1 MAFTHL
7 HVHTEYSL
15 LDGLSRIRDLPAYA
29 QELGMD
35 SLAITDHGAMFGII
49 DFYKACKKQG
59 IKPIIGC
66 EVYTAART
74 MHDKEP
80 DKDRY
85 SGHLILLAENQ
96 TGYRNLVKIVSAGY
110 VEGFYF
116 KPRIDKN
123 MLREHS
129 EGIIC
134 LSGCLAGNVQRM
146 LLRNDYD
153 GARREAVEL
162 QMIFGKGNF
171 FLEIQNH
178 LLTEDR
184 PVISGL
190 ERLSQDLGI
199 PLVATND
206 AHYIRREDAK
216 AQDVLM
222 CIQTGSKVSDTNRMK
237 FENDEFYLKSE
248 AEMQALF
255 PGHPE
260 YLAMSQEIA
269 DRCNVEFTFGEY
281 HLPEFIPPEGLTN
294 DRYLRQICYDGLR
307 ERYGDEAMESGN
319 LYRQRLEQE
328 ISVIEDMG
336 YVEYFLIV
344 WDFIHYA
351 KTHDIAVG
359 PGRGSAAGSIVAYAM
374 HITEIDPI
382 KYNLIFERF
391 LNPER
396 VSMPDIDVDF
406 CIERRQDVIDYVIRK
421 YGKDKVSQII
431 TFGTLKAKAAVRDVA
446 RVLDVPYAEGDAL
459 SKAIPNELGITIAKA
474 MEINPNL
481 RDQYENDPKV
491 KEILDMSMAVE
502 GLPRHASTHAAGVV
516 ISKLPLDEYV
526 PLYASDK
533 GPATQFNMTTIE
545 ELGLLKMDFLGLRN
559 LTLLRN
565 ALDLIEENYGLK
577 IDFSGMDYDD
587 AETYAMIAEGNTGGV
602 FQLESGG
609 MTDFMKNLKPT
620 CFEDIV
626 AGISL
631 YRPGPMDSIPKYIEN
646 KKHPDQIQYVDPHLE
661 PILGVTYGCLVYQEQ
676 VMQIV
681 RDLGGYSYGRSD
693 LVRRAMSKKKMS
705 VMLEEK
711 EYFINGKRRADGT
724 VEIPGCIANG
734 IPREAAEIIFE
745 DMVSFAQY
753 AFNKS
758 HAAAYAVVAYETA
771 YLKCH
776 YPKEFMA
783 ALMSSVM
790 GQAQHISLYIRNCNE
805 MGIEVLPP
813 SVLRSG
819 KNFTVEGDK
828 LRYGLAGI
836 KNVGLGIV
844 GAIIDARA
852 SNPVP
857 TDIYEFV
864 NQLDPKELNRK
875 SIESLIQAGALD
887 DINPNRAALM
897 ALCDEAVAAAQKRGR
912 NSSSDQISFFQLDEG
927 LMEEVRTTP
936 ELPKIANFEKDK
948 LLALEKEML
957 GVYLSGHPL
966 DDYREL
972 IEKNTS
978 ATVAEILAD
987 TSIDIE
993 GIPDDIQEVQSSYSK
1008 FHDGDRVI
1016 MAGILIGVRTMIT
1029 RRQQEMARIQFED
1042 FSGVMDGI
1050 VFPKVYEKLRHLVQ
1064 LDQIVAI
1071 SGRLSLK
1078 DDAAPELLVESL
1090 SDIRQIENFA
1100 RESSRDYNRGREPG
1114 MQGYGRDCGNP
1125 YSAGPNHGYGNGS
1138 SDASSQRGGGTKR
1151 VTGNGDPGMNTNEK
1165 GHTAGGSNAEPMNSY
1180 DDPVKLR
1187 VPSEYVE
1194 RLGGQKEVLEEIMSL
1209 LSEYPGERDVLVFL
1223 PDGRKV
1229 RTSEQY
1235 CVDYSTE
1242 LKRRLRDLL
1251 GNGNVKG

>member
-7 HVHTEYSL
+7 HVHSEYSL
-15 LDGLSRIRDLPAYA
+15 LDGLSRIRDLPVRAK
-29 QELGMD
+29 ELGMNA
-35 SLAITDHGAMFGII
+35 LAITDHGAMFGII
-49 DFYKACKKQG
+49 DFYKACKKEG
-59 IKPIIGC
+59 IQPIIGC

-74 MHDKEP
+74 MSDRDPE
-80 DKDRY
+80 KDRN

-96 TGYRNLVKIVSAGY
+96 TGYKNLVKIVSAGY
-110 VEGFYF
+110 IDGFYF
-116 KPRIDKN
+116 KPRVDKN
-123 MLREHS
+123 ILREHT
-129 EGIIC
+129 EGLIC

-146 LLRNDYD
+146 LMHGDYD
-153 GARREAVEL
+153 GARREAMEL
-162 QMIFGKGNF
+162 ERIFGKGNF

-178 LLTEDR
+178 YLTEDR
-184 PVISGL
+184 PVIAGL
-190 ERLSQDLGI
+190 ERLSQDLQI

-206 AHYIRREDAK
+206 AHYINREDAK

-222 CIQTGSKVSDTNRMK
+222 CIQTGSKVSDTNRMR

-248 AEMQALF
+248 AEMAGLF

-260 YLAMSQEIA
+260 YLQMTQEIA
-269 DRCNVEFTFGEY
+269 DRCHVEFTFGEY
-281 HLPEFIPPEGLTN
+281 HLPEFIPPEGLNN
-294 DRYLRQICYDGLR
+294 DQYLRQICYQGLR
-307 ERYGDEAMESGN
+307 ERYGDDAMAEDN
-319 LYRQRLEQE
+319 AYRIRLESE
-328 ISVIEDMG
+328 LNVIETMG

-351 KTHDIAVG
+351 KTHGIAVG
-359 PGRGSAAGSIVAYAM
+359 PGRGSAAGSIVAYTM

-406 CIERRQDVIDYVIRK
+406 CIEHRQDVIDYVVRK

-446 RVLDVPYAEGDAL
+446 RVLDASYAEGDAIA
-459 SKAIPNELGITIAKA
+459 KAIPNELGMTIAKA
-474 MEINPNL
+474 LEINSSL
-481 RDQYENDPKV
+481 KERYENEPQV
-491 KEILDMSMAVE
+491 REILDMSMAVE

-526 PLYASDK
+526 PLYSSDK

-565 ALDLIEENYGLK
+565 ALDLIEKNHGIR
-577 IDFSGMDYDD
+577 IDFSKMDYDD
-587 AETYAMIAEGNTGGV
+587 PETFEMIASGNTEGI

-609 MTDFMKNLKPT
+609 MTDFMKNLKPN

-646 KKHPDQIQYVDPHLE
+646 KKHPDRIQYVDSHLE

-693 LVRRAMSKKKMS
+693 LVRRAMSKKKMA

-711 EYFINGKRRADGT
+711 EYFINGKKRPDGS
-724 VEIPGCIANG
+724 VEISGCVANG
-734 IPREAAEIIFE
+734 IPRAAAETIFE

-758 HAAAYAVVAYETA
+758 HAAAYAVVSYETA

-790 GQAQHISLYIRNCNE
+790 GQAQHISAYIRNCNE
-805 MGIEVLPP
+805 MGITVLPP
-813 SVLRSG
+813 SVLRSDM
-819 KNFTVEGDK
+819 NFTVEEGK

-836 KNVGLGIV
+836 KNVGNGIV
-844 GAIIDARA
+844 RAIIESRKE
-852 SNPVP
+852 NPNP
-857 TDIYEFV
+857 ADIYEFV
-864 NQLDPKELNRK
+864 DGIDPKELNRK
-875 SIESLIQAGALD
+875 AVESLIKAGALD
-887 DINPNRAALM
+887 DINPNRAVMIAV
-897 ALCDEAVAAAQKRGR
+897 ADEAVARAQKRARNTGR
-912 NSSSDQISFFQLDEG
+912 NQISFFQLDEE
-927 LMEEVRTTP
+927 LAEDIRTTP
-936 ELPKIANFEKDK
+936 ELPKIANFEKDQ
-948 LLALEKEML
+948 LLSMEKEML

-978 ATVAEILAD
+978 ATVAEIMTESMEETEGSEENLAGMP
-987 TSIDIE
+987 SA
-993 GIPDDIQEVQSSYSK
+993 YSK
-1008 FHDGDRVI
+1008 FRDGDRVI
-1016 MAGILIGVRTMIT
+1016 MAGILTEVKTMIT
-1029 RRQQEMARIQFED
+1029 KKAQEMARIQFED

-1050 VFPKVYEKLRHLVQ
+1050 IFPATYEKFRHLIQ

-1078 DDAAPELLVESL
+1078 EDSAPELMVDNMTTVPEIQKLTRRRSFQSYSNRIPYARRENTSSNYRNSSVPPDYVPETVQNDRPVE
-1090 SDIRQIENFA
+1090 F
-1100 RESSRDYNRGREPG
+1100 
-1114 MQGYGRDCGNP
+1114 
-1125 YSAGPNHGYGNGS
+1125 
-1138 SDASSQRGGGTKR
+1138 
-1151 VTGNGDPGMNTNEK
+1151 
-1165 GHTAGGSNAEPMNSY
+1165 
-1180 DDPVKLR
+1180 VKLR
-1187 VPSEYVE
+1187 VPPEYVE
-1194 RLGGQKEVLEEIMSL
+1194 RLGGRNPVLEEIMGVL
-1209 LSEYPGERDVLVFL
+1209 KKYPGDRDVLVYL
-1223 PDGRKV
+1223 PGGGKV
-1229 RTSEQY
+1229 RTSR
-1235 CVDYSTE
+1235 DYRVTFSKDLE
-1242 LKRRLRDLL
+1242 RELRDLL
-1251 GNGNVKG
+1251 GNENVKG

>member
-15 LDGLSRIRDLPAYA
+15 LDGLSRIRELPAYA
-29 QELGMD
+29 KGLGMN

-49 DFYKACKKQG
+49 DFYKECKKQD

-74 MHDKEP
+74 MNDRDPE
-80 DKDRY
+80 KDRM

-96 TGYRNLVKIVSAGY
+96 KGYGNLVKIVSAGY
-110 VEGFYF
+110 VDGFYF
-116 KPRIDKN
+116 KPRVDKN
-123 MLREHS
+123 VLREHS

-146 LLRNDYD
+146 LMRNDYD
-153 GARREAVEL
+153 GARREAMEL
-162 QMIFGKGNF
+162 EQIFGKGNF

-178 LLTEDR
+178 FLTEDR
-184 PVISGL
+184 PVIAGL
-190 ERLSQDLGI
+190 ERLSQDLNI
-199 PLVATND
+199 PLAATND
-206 AHYIRREDAK
+206 AHYIRKEDAK

-222 CIQTGSKVSDTNRMK
+222 CIQTGSKVNDTNRMK

-248 AEMQALF
+248 AEMQELF

-260 YLAMSQEIA
+260 YLEITQEIA
-269 DRCNVEFTFGEY
+269 DRCEVEFTFGEY
-281 HLPEFIPPEGLTN
+281 HLPEFIPPESLTN
-294 DRYLRQICYDGLR
+294 DGYLRKLCYEGLR
-307 ERYGDEAMESGN
+307 ERYGDAAMEENNS
-319 LYRQRLEQE
+319 YRIRLESE
-328 ISVIEDMG
+328 LNVIETMG

-359 PGRGSAAGSIVAYAM
+359 PGRGSAAGSIVAYTL

-406 CIERRQDVIDYVIRK
+406 CIEHRQDVIDYVVRK

-446 RVLDVPYAEGDAL
+446 RVLDASYADGDAIA
-459 SKAIPNELGITIAKA
+459 KAIPNELGMTISKA
-474 MEINPNL
+474 LEINHSL
-481 RDQYENDPKV
+481 RERYDTEPLVRD
-491 KEILDMSMAVE
+491 ILDMSMAVE

-526 PLYASDK
+526 PLYSSDK

-565 ALDLIEENYGLK
+565 ALDLIRENRGIE
-577 IDFSGMDYDD
+577 IDFSNMDYND
-587 AETYAMIAEGNTGGV
+587 AATYEMIAEGNTEGV

-646 KKHPDQIQYVDPHLE
+646 KKHPEQIQYVDPHLE

-693 LVRRAMSKKKMS
+693 LVRRAMSKKKMA

-711 EYFINGKRRADGT
+711 EYFINGKKAEDGS
-724 VEIPGCIANG
+724 VEIAGCVANG
-734 IPREAAEIIFE
+734 ISKEAAETIFE

-758 HAAAYAVVAYETA
+758 HAAAYAVVSYETA

-790 GQAQHISLYIRNCNE
+790 GHPGHISAYIRNCNE

-813 SVLRSG
+813 SVLRSEE
-819 KNFTVEGDK
+819 KFSVEGDRI
-828 LRYGLAGI
+828 RYGLAGI
-836 KNVGLGIV
+836 KNVGTGIV
-844 GAIIDARA
+844 GAIIDARKD
-852 SNPVP
+852 NPEP
-857 TDIYEFV
+857 ADIYDFV
-864 NQLDPKELNRK
+864 DGLDAKELNRK
-875 SIESLIQAGALD
+875 AVESLIKAGALD
-887 DINPNRAALM
+887 EINPNRAVMIAV
-897 ALCDEAVAAAQKRGR
+897 CDDAVSRAQKRAR
-912 NSSSDQISFFQLDEG
+912 NSGQNQISFFQLDES
-927 LMEEVRTTP
+927 LIEEVRTTP
-936 ELPKIANFEKDK
+936 ELPKIANFEKDQ
-948 LLALEKEML
+948 LLAMEKEML

-972 IEKNTS
+972 IEKNTTAS
-978 ATVAEILAD
+978 VAEIL
-987 TSIDIE
+987 
-993 GIPDDIQEVQSSYSK
+993 EVSSMDMDGMSENMPGMESVYGRYR
-1008 FHDGDRVI
+1008 DGDRVV
-1016 MAGILIGVRTMIT
+1016 MAGMLVSVKTMIT
-1029 RRQQEMARIQFED
+1029 RKAQEMARIQFED
-1042 FSGVMDGI
+1042 FSGIMDGI
-1050 VFPKVYEKLRHLVQ
+1050 IFPSAYEKFRHLVQ
-1064 LDQIVAI
+1064 TDQIVAI
-1071 SGRLSLK
+1071 SGKLSIK
-1078 DDAAPELLVESL
+1078 EDSAPEVLVDNL
-1090 SDIRQIENFA
+1090 SDIHQIQEFRRRGNF
-1100 RESSRDYNRGREPG
+1100 RPGRPNPA
-1114 MQGYGRDCGNP
+1114 GRPSPAVRPTEDIANL
-1125 YSAGPNHGYGNGS
+1125 
-1138 SDASSQRGGGTKR
+1138 
-1151 VTGNGDPGMNTNEK
+1151 
-1165 GHTAGGSNAEPMNSY
+1165 
-1180 DDPVKLR
+1180 VKLR
-1187 VPSEYVE
+1187 VPPEYVE
-1194 RLGGQKEVLEEIMSL
+1194 RLGSRNLVLEEIMGIL
-1209 LSEYPGERDVLVFL
+1209 KEYPGDRDVMVFL
-1223 PDGRKV
+1223 PGGRNVK
-1229 RTSEQY
+1229 TSSQY
-1235 CVDYSTE
+1235 RVDFSE
-1242 LKRRLRDLL
+1242 KLERRLKDLL
-1251 GNGNVKG
+1251 GNDNVKG